1 MFGYV
6 LINKPELKIR
16 EFEVYQ
22 SYYCGLCHCLQ
33 KRSGVFGRM
42 TLNYDITF
50 LTMLLSDLY
59 DPETEADT
67 AAAWCILYTS
77 IAAVK
82 TKRPSIAPTCAYYF
96 LITSALM
103 TGKMRKNC

>member
-33 KRSGVFGRM
+33 ERSGVFGRM

-50 LTMLLSDLY
+50 LTMLMSDLY
-59 DPETEADT
+59 DPETEARYSR
-67 AAAWCILYTS
+67 CMVHPIHKHCSL
-77 IAAVK
+77 
-82 TKRPSIAPTCAYYF
+82 
-96 LITSALM
+96 
-103 TGKMRKNC
+103 KNEATE

>member
-33 KRSGVFGRM
+33 ERSGVFGRM

-59 DPETEADT
+59 EPETESKYSR
-67 AAAWCILYTS
+67 CIVHP
-77 IAAVK
+77 IH
-82 TKRPSIAPTCAYYF
+82 
-96 LITSALM
+96 
-103 TGKMRKNC
+103 